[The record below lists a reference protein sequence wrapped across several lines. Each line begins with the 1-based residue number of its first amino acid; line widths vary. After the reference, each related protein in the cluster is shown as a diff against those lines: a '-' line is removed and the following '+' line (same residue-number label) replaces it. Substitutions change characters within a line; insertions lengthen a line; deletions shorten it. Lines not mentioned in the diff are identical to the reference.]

1 MKRRDF
7 IMLAGAGF
15 LAACEDNGG
24 SNPPSAASPPPAPP
38 PDAAHRARAPSSN
51 APYTIAAENALA
63 GVSDWVLTKPDS
75 SQIEG
80 YATTSVNVGSP
91 VSVYVNTKS
100 ESYSAEIYRL
110 GWYGGAGA
118 SLKRQ
123 LGPFPGSVQAA
134 ASIDAITGAASC
146 SWNESFSIDTTGLVT
161 GIYLVKL
168 TTLEGYQQYVYFI
181 VRDDSRTADILF
193 VSSSSTMQAYNPW
206 GGKSLYTR
214 NSTNSVAATAVSYN
228 RPYEP
233 GMGSDGAG
241 QILAWDIKVLH
252 FLESHGLDVCYSD
265 ILDLHT
271 AVPTGFSCVL
281 ISGHSEY
288 WSKQAR
294 SNLEWAASQGV
305 NTLALAG
312 NVCYFQVTFNADVM
326 SCNKSGSD
334 PNTGLFQKL
343 NPEESFFGQTYVDFE
358 SASDPSDFVIAADVP
373 AWMLDGTRLAS
384 GSKLPGLF
392 GYEGDRTTS
401 RTPSSAVIW
410 GNSPFTG
417 YYDQEKKLGVATY
430 YSSTDPST
438 GYAYQVLNVGS
449 MNWAYGL
456 DSAGFNVTNPPTNYE
471 NADAKQLTLNIIKR
485 FVGVS

>member
-1 MKRRDF
+1 
-7 IMLAGAGF
+7 MLAGAGF
-15 LAACEDNGG
+15 LSACGDNGG
-24 SNPPSAASPPPAPP
+24 SNSPSAAPSSRTSRPAPP
-38 PDAAHRARAPSSN
+38 RSEPVCRARASSN
-51 APYTIAAENALA
+51 ASNTIAAENALA
-63 GVSDWVLTKPDS
+63 GVSDWVLTKPNS

-100 ESYSAEIYRL
+100 VSYSVEIYRL

-123 LGPFPGSVQAA
+123 LGPFPGSVQAS
-134 ASIDAITGAASC
+134 ASIDPITDAASC
-146 SWNESFSIDTTGLVT
+146 SWNESFSIDTTGFVT

-168 TTLEGYQQYVYFI
+168 TTMEGYQQYVYFI

-193 VSSSSTMQAYNPW
+193 VSSSSTMQAYNAW
-206 GGKSLYTR
+206 GGKSLYAS
-214 NSTNSVAATAVSYN
+214 NSTNSEAATAVSYN

-233 GMGSDGAG
+233 TLGSDGAG

-271 AVPTGFSCVL
+271 ASPTGFRCVL

-294 SNLEWAASQGV
+294 SNLQSAASQGV
-305 NTLALAG
+305 NTCALAG
-312 NVCYFQVTFNADVM
+312 NVCYKQVTFNAAVM
-326 SCNKSGSD
+326 SWDARD
-334 PNTGLFQKL
+334 PNTGYFQRL
-343 NPEESFFGQTYVDFE
+343 DPEESFFGQTYLGYDGIHV
-358 SASDPSDFVIAADVP
+358 PVDFVIAADIP

-392 GYEGDRTTS
+392 GYEADKTTS

-410 GNSPFTG
+410 GKSPFTAMG
-417 YYDQEKKLGVATY
+417 RGKQFGVATY
-430 YSSTDPST
+430 YSSGNRST
-438 GYAYQVLNVGS
+438 GCSYQVLNVGS

-456 DSAGFNVTNPPTNYE
+456 DSAGYNMTNPPTNYE
-471 NADAKQLTLNIIKR
+471 NSDAKQLTLNIINR
-485 FVGVS
+485 FVGVT